1 MYKKIQTSGIIKK
14 NCQYRTTERFGHG
27 FQAVSSRAL
36 ELNTGETSGTRKW
49 LSWWDSEFYI
59 SKLNS
64 SAFIYLH
71 TEFQLRFIFVERRV
85 EELIFC
91 EWFPKLTTVLGS

>member
-36 ELNTGETSGTRKW
+36 ELNTGKPVGPESG
-49 LSWWDSEFYI
+49 
-59 SKLNS
+59 
-64 SAFIYLH
+64 
-71 TEFQLRFIFVERRV
+71 
-85 EELIFC
+85 
-91 EWFPKLTTVLGS
+91 